1 MITVRQSPCSSCPY
15 RRDVPSGIWAASE
28 YEKLPRYDGETWEQA
43 EAGATGLFFCHR
55 TPDFLCAGW
64 TGCHDM
70 DENLAMRLH
79 ARRQDVDPEVYD
91 YVSPVL
97 LFDSGAEAAAH
108 GMRDISEPGDTT
120 QAKVRQLVR
129 IIAKRGKNDD
139 QQ

>member
-28 YEKLPRYDGETWEQA
+28 YEKLPGYDGETWEQA
-43 EAGATGLFFCHR
+43 EAGATGLFFCHS

-70 DENLAMRLH
+70 TSSLAMRLH

-91 YVSPVL
+91 YVSPVP
-97 LFDSGAEAAAH
+97 LFATGAEAAAH
-108 GMRDISEPGDTT
+108 GLQEISEPSDAA
-120 QAKVRQLVR
+120 QAKVRQLLR
-129 IIAKRGKNDD
+129 IARSRPEKRKNA
-139 QQ
+139 